1 MTLVE
6 GSDNEAVDDENDL
19 DSDFNKGNS
28 QMADPDRE
36 YALGSLSLT
45 ISQRPLTLSSI
56 SSDACLPHVCRRTST
71 RFVISLLNM
80 PMICSAM
87 SISP

>member
-6 GSDNEAVDDENDL
+6 GSDNEALDDENDL

-45 ISQRPLTLSSI
+45 I
-56 SSDACLPHVCRRTST
+56 
-71 RFVISLLNM
+71 
-80 PMICSAM
+80 
-87 SISP
+87 

>member
-6 GSDNEAVDDENDL
+6 GSDNESVDDENDV

-36 YALGSLSLT
+36 
-45 ISQRPLTLSSI
+45 
-56 SSDACLPHVCRRTST
+56 
-71 RFVISLLNM
+71 
-80 PMICSAM
+80 
-87 SISP
+87 